1 MKFKK
6 VLTEMLNETDLSWE
20 DRENYVKSQN
30 LLGHRIV
37 GTYSNEIDEMYQ
49 KELGFILD
57 NDCKIV
63 INGFTGYS
71 EKTGK
76 FIHGSRGNI
85 IYDHLDGY
93 AHDEDLYKT
102 NDIDPY
108 ISTPERFAEEKEKAI
123 FPNRKELNKF
133 LKLLKYAENIQFKGN
148 FDKVIT
154 GEDNFATEMKQID
167 LERYKDF
174 TFEYRGLVY
183 KYIEGNV
190 ENKYSS
196 SIIITFKSEDEN
208 MWSQETIHF
217 YMNYQTNSMG
227 RLDGK
232 PRVSI
237 SHRPGGFSDFSDIK
251 TNVLD
256 PLVKDII
263 KQIK

>member
-6 VLTEMLNETDLSWE
+6 VLTEILNETDLSWE
-20 DRENYVKSQN
+20 DRENYIKSQT

-63 INGFTGYS
+63 IDGFTGYS

-76 FIHGSRGNI
+76 FIHSSHGKI

-93 AHDEDLYKT
+93 GHDEDLYKT
-102 NDIDPY
+102 NSIDPY
-108 ISTPERFAEEKEKAI
+108 ISTPERFAEEKDNAI

-133 LKLLKYAENIQFKGN
+133 LKLLKYAERIQFKGN

-154 GEDNFATEMKQID
+154 GEDNFATEEKQID

-174 TFEYRGLVY
+174 TFEYHGKVY
-183 KYIEGNV
+183 KYDKGEV
-190 ENKYSS
+190 EKEYSS
-196 SIIITFKSEDEN
+196 SIVITFKSDDEDI
-208 MWSQETIHF
+208 WSQENIHL
-217 YMNYQTNSMG
+217 YMYYQMNNMG
-227 RLDGK
+227 RLQEK

-237 SHRPGGFSDFSDIK
+237 SHRLGGFSEFRDIK

-256 PLVKDII
+256 PLIKDII
-263 KQIK
+263 KQLK